1 MNVSDGG
8 KQPFLRDT
16 MWDGKPQKMVTSNG
30 LQKGLIRVLEERGIN
45 VTKMNK
51 EDKIKILEEMRD
63 FKFQKTR
70 VEELILSKEHR
81 VMFIPKF
88 HCEIN
93 PIEHVWCCA
102 KQYIRAQC
110 DYSFQG
116 LEKTLGAALDS
127 VDVEILRKFYR
138 KVREYHR
145 AYRNNVKVGK
155 EMEKTLKVYKSHH
168 RVTDAEQ
175 P

>member
-1 MNVSDGG
+1 MCLMGVNSHFYEILCGMGNHKDGNIKWFTKRFKMG
-8 KQPFLRDT
+8 VRR
-16 MWDGKPQKMVTSNG
+16 MWC
-30 LQKGLIRVLEERGIN
+30 N

-51 EDKIKILEEMRD
+51 EDMIKILEEIRD
-63 FKFQKTR
+63 FNFQKTC
-70 VEELILSKEHR
+70 VEELILSKGHR

-93 PIEHVWCCA
+93 PIERVWCSA
-102 KQYIRAQC
+102 KQYTRAQC

-116 LEKTLGAALDS
+116 LKKTLGAALDS
-127 VDVEILRKFYR
+127 VDVEITRKFYR
-138 KVREYHR
+138 KVRKYHR

-155 EMEKTLKVYKSHH
+155 EMEKTLKVYKSHR

-175 P
+175 L